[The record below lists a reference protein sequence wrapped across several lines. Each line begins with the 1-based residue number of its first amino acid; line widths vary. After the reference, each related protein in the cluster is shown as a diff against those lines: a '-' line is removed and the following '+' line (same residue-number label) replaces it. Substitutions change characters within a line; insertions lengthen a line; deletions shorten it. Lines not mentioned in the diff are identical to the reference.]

1 MDFFKNNPEIVGKVM
16 RVILEYLGFI
26 EPEGLPDEGDP
37 AYRYAHAILEN
48 VGRGG
53 LVVLV
58 IAGEITLAQITDGL
72 F

>member
-1 MDFFKNNPEIVGKVM
+1 MDFFKNNPDIVSKVM

-26 EPEGLPDEGDP
+26 EPEGRPDEGDP

-48 VGRGG
+48 VGRVG

-58 IAGEITLAQITDGL
+58 IAGEITLARLLGL
-72 F
+72 